1 MNSYQAKK
9 GFLTFLTLTI
19 TIVIMSIFVNFV
31 FIQNTQSEIK
41 ATGSIITFL
50 PESDLLIIVGIP
62 MLLIGII
69 ITAIKKSRHKYL

>member
-9 GFLTFLTLTI
+9 GFLTFLALTI
-19 TIVIMSIFVNFV
+19 TIVTMSIFVNFI
-31 FIQNTQSEIK
+31 FTQNTQSEIK

-69 ITAIKKSRHKYL
+69 ITAIKRSRHKYL